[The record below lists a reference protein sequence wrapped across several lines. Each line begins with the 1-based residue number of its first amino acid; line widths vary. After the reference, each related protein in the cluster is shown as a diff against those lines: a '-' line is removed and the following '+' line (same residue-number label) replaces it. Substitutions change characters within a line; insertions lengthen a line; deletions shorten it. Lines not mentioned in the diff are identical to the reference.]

1 MSAYKHIFPQIFKR
15 IPNSK
20 SLPAKHLIKLRES
33 KQYRHEKKA
42 VVIQGLK
49 TIKELRDQGLSIHS
63 VIVTAKKEPREEDEI
78 KLPAKQIIQYPDSL
92 PAKTYYLTD
101 VDLTRRILGTASR
114 PGAHEIYA
122 EIGIMQHGFTPGDR
136 LLVFDKINDP
146 GNLGTLVRTA
156 KGLGWTSG
164 IITSGTCDLYNDKTI
179 RASRGL
185 SLTWPHDTLS
195 FEHLPSY
202 LKEHDITPIVADM
215 LPRDSQQVWSPDY
228 GTLNV
233 QDVKPGS
240 GIWFWNF
247 KEKKIEIPKKIAL
260 ILSCEH
266 HGVDKALNN
275 EIRVSVPLESTVE
288 SLNVASA
295 GSIVLTELNRLL
307 RQQACAISPN

>member
-1 MSAYKHIFPQIFKR
+1 
-15 IPNSK
+15 
-20 SLPAKHLIKLRES
+20 
-33 KQYRHEKKA
+33 
-42 VVIQGLK
+42 
-49 TIKELRDQGLSIHS
+49 
-63 VIVTAKKEPREEDEI
+63 
-78 KLPAKQIIQYPDSL
+78 
-92 PAKTYYLTD
+92 
-101 VDLTRRILGTASR
+101 
-114 PGAHEIYA
+114 
-122 EIGIMQHGFTPGDR
+122 MQHGFTPGDR

-185 SLTWPHDTLS
+185 SLTWPHETLS

-228 GTLNV
+228 GTLDV

-247 KEKKIEIPKKIAL
+247 KGKKIEIPKKIAL